1 MRSLLRRCSPPLPP
15 GRGPECGAADNA
27 AGAGLLPA
35 GGCGH
40 PWRCRQRGPPRRP
53 PPGRSAGPSDRAE
66 RCPHAALPAATA
78 AMDDIFTQCREGNAV
93 AVRLWL
99 DNTENDLNQG

>member
-1 MRSLLRRCSPPLPP
+1 MRGLLRRRSPPLPP
-15 GRGPECGAADNA
+15 GRGPECGPADNA
-27 AGAGLLPA
+27 AGSGPLPA
-35 GGCGH
+35 GGRG
-40 PWRCRQRGPPRRP
+40 RCRRGGPPRRP
-53 PPGRSAGPSDRAE
+53 PSGRSEGPSDRAKP
-66 RCPHAALPAATA
+66 CPYAALPAATA